1 MAFGA
6 KIKLSVNTS
15 GKSVFRTEI
24 QKYVNEATKSNPIKI
39 AKVTVKISN
48 PKTQLN
54 LISKQLNEAGGI
66 TVKLKEVNAKA
77 AINKLRS
84 DIQYMLSGLNIVGLK
99 EFLKTDDIDKAAN
112 SINKVKQSASEW
124 ASQMKVVN
132 DIQNKLGS
140 TYKSALSGNQMITDT
155 AKMSGITTEY
165 TKWQQKVEALR
176 NSKVALSANTLAAL
190 QQEGIAI
197 QQNITSEQRKQAEQ
211 VRSANTSKKS
221 SAENAAN
228 AKREIALTQQVV
240 SLKAQIQRYIL
251 SNSKAYKLY
260 KNEINALLGS
270 LKIDSGMT
278 VEKLRQIKTQFTEIQ
293 ISARNAGKTGNS
305 FFNTLK
311 KGWEKFGGW
320 SLVTRS
326 MMTAYRTIK
335 NMVVAVRELDTAM
348 TELKK
353 VTDLSEESYRNYL
366 TTATQT
372 SKQIGASLSN
382 TVSATADF
390 ARLGYDI
397 GESASLAE
405 AALIYKNVGDGIDD
419 ISEASESLISTI
431 KAFEQFGITANDSM
445 NIIDKF
451 NEVGNNFAISSE
463 GIGIALQ
470 KSASSLASANN
481 NLDESIALITAMNA
495 VVQNPE
501 VVGTALKTVS
511 MYLRAAKTEA
521 EEAGE
526 ITEGMANSVSALR
539 EQLLTLTNNKVDIMI
554 DDNTFKSTYQIM
566 KELSSVWNELSDV
579 DTANILNLI
588 GGKRNATA
596 VTSLITNFKDAEA
609 ALKTSMNAMGSA
621 TAENEKYLD
630 SINGK
635 LNILKSTFEDLS
647 QSIIDSEFIKL
658 IVSSV
663 TKLISFLD
671 ILVDKFGALP
681 VLVTSASMGLS
692 VFGKGIK
699 VFSVAEKELAI
710 FGSKISDISDR
721 FKLARSSGIGFFG
734 SLLSTFDTDL
744 NSKSVTIDDYNRLL
758 NDSIPKQRIFM
769 QYMEGTNST
778 LAGYLKSL
786 NGTQASLKGFH
797 EYAVKAGVQAGV
809 LSIKSK
815 LAAVGVNILNTAL
828 QTAIGIGIT
837 LLIQGLVTAIT
848 SASKA
853 MEEAASKAKELS
865 EQSKSLANTQQQ
877 IIKLKESLNDV
888 NTTESEA
895 VSIREQLYE
904 IQNNLIEQYG
914 TEASKIDLVRD
925 SVDSLNTSLQS
936 LDSSKLKEWYL
947 DDPKSAA
954 KAVKSIYGKGS
965 INSWGANTGKEEI
978 SISEDINGY
987 DLTQIQHIFTSR
999 IGGDNWTKRIGSE
1012 GLYAGDYTLEIGK
1025 SVKESGGTK
1034 KDLVDKY
1041 SNILEDLEQVLTK
1054 AQNEGRADTEI
1065 TAVEEL
1071 ISKISKAKNYWA
1083 DDKYDEEY
1091 ATANEYAKYLVSQNI
1106 DQNRAYTALQ
1116 KAETDYK
1123 NAQTSGSEED
1133 IELAY
1138 RNYRLAAETIQEITD
1153 SLGKTGN
1160 EGAIRDF
1167 LGSVVEGAFDNL
1179 SRDDFVLKFK
1189 ADEEGI
1195 KTSLQNAIES
1205 FGSGKSVRSSD
1216 IINFNPYATINKG
1229 TDRATAFYEIKS
1241 MADKANVSLETYVG
1255 WLTEVGVI
1263 QEEVSDTSKKLDF
1276 SPILDMNTESM
1287 KSLSES
1293 LDNVQ
1298 SSFASIKSVI
1308 DDYNKT
1314 GILSI
1319 DNLQKLLELD
1329 DKYIEIL
1336 FDENGNLTLNEQ
1348 AYQNLTKAKLE
1359 NIKVDMLKN
1368 TIDNI
1373 KKIQDEE
1380 SALDYLEQ
1388 QYNDTAKATQNYTE
1402 AILNSYVTKGILKG
1416 GKIKEAVLD
1425 IYNTYKQYA
1434 TLIENT
1440 DTTWAGNTDATNA
1453 QTKALEKQKEAL
1465 ENVNKEQEAIK
1476 ENLESQK
1483 EALED
1488 IVAEY
1493 EDSQSKINNLIDLT
1507 VDMLK
1512 QKYEDEKEIIEK
1524 NKDAYKDKVDALKES
1539 LEEEKDAYDK
1549 HQSIYEKKNDV
1560 STLQRQ
1566 LASLQG
1572 TTSVEGKQ
1580 RLAEI
1585 QKELSEATQ
1594 DLHDTQYENSI
1605 SDRQDALD
1613 QEYERKE
1620 KLWDKEIK
1628 RIEEVVGNER
1638 QLRIQAMS
1646 LIDTKSNEFYND
1658 LWGYVYKYTTK
1669 SRFEF
1674 NTLWSEAY
1682 SALDKYNFGQFTCI
1696 QIMDLLEQNIYNTG
1710 LQIDALES
1718 HISNVS
1724 TAIESNATAI
1734 DIVSKSIENLTE
1746 KLNAYNSIDLDEKL
1760 PLTYPEPE
1768 PNSIEIPLGGGK
1780 IYSTTDKSR
1789 LASSIL
1795 IWRQWKQDYDN
1806 GQTDRTTYT
1815 IQDVYNA
1822 ILKKYPEGQLNHYA
1836 SGTRSSKSG
1845 LSIVD
1850 EDGSEFILSQ
1860 PKKGRYANLDEGSVV
1875 FTKEQTENLWNLS
1888 QYKSPSQEFLELS
1901 DKFSKMISGNYDAF
1915 VVRNQFDNYVSDS
1928 KNLPISQNSMSNANN
1943 SVSLPINIT
1952 IHNTNGLNEKRLAT
1966 ELKNDIF
1973 REFRKYGSW
1982 LG

>member
-6 KIKLSVNTS
+6 KIKLSVDTS
-15 GKSVFRTEI
+15 DVSTFRAEI
-24 QKYVNEATKSNPIKI
+24 QKYVNEATKSNPIRI
-39 AKVTVKISN
+39 DKVSFEVPN

-54 LISKQLNEAGGI
+54 LISKQLSEAGGI
-66 TVKLKEVNAKA
+66 TVKLKEVNASA
-77 AINKLRS
+77 AIDKLRS
-84 DIQYMLSGLNIVGLK
+84 DIQYMLRGLNIVGLK

-155 AKMSGITTEY
+155 VKMSGITAEY

-176 NSKVALSANTLAAL
+176 NSKVALSANTLTAL

-211 VRSANTSKKS
+211 VRSANTSKKA

-353 VTDLSEESYRNYL
+353 VTDLSEESYKNYL
-366 TTATQT
+366 ATATQT

-445 NIIDKF
+445 SIIDKF

-463 GIGIALQ
+463 GIGVALQ

-526 ITEGMANSVSALR
+526 STEGMANSVSALR

-721 FKLARSSGIGFFG
+721 FKLAKSSSIGFWG
-734 SLLSTFDTDL
+734 SLISSFDTNLDFRNENINRYNQTL
-744 NSKSVTIDDYNRLL
+744 SKSTGLQSFFMK
-758 NDSIPKQRIFM
+758 SI
-769 QYMEGTNST
+769 EGSDST
-778 LAGYLKSL
+778 LADYFKSL
-786 NGTQASLKGFH
+786 NGAQASLKGFH
-797 EYAVKAGVQAGV
+797 EYSMKAGVQAGV

-815 LAAVGVNILNTAL
+815 LAATGLRLFSTALNTA
-828 QTAIGIGIT
+828 IGVGIT
-837 LLIQGLVTAIT
+837 LLIQGVVTAIT

-925 SVDSLNTSLQS
+925 SVDSLNVSLQS
-936 LDSSKLKEWYL
+936 LDSSKLQEWYL

-965 INSWGANTGKEEI
+965 INSWGVNTGNETL
-978 SISEDINGY
+978 NLGVNNNTY
-987 DLTQIQHIFTSR
+987 DNIKNVFIDVLGENYVR
-999 IGGDNWTKRIGSE
+999 GGVGDNAGQLSVDIGRYV
-1012 GLYAGDYTLEIGK
+1012 LDN
-1025 SVKESGGTK
+1025 GGSK
-1034 KDLVDKY
+1034 KDLVDIQNQLLDKLSELKTTY
-1041 SNILEDLEQVLTK
+1041 DNYFGDKDANPGGLDITTQIEDVITQISN
-1054 AQNEGRADTEI
+1054 AR
-1065 TAVEEL
+1065 
-1071 ISKISKAKNYWA
+1071 NYWA

-1195 KTSLQNAIES
+1195 KTSLQNAVND
-1205 FGSGKSVRSSD
+1205 FGSGKTVNAD
-1216 IINFNPYATINKG
+1216 EIINFNPYATANKG
-1229 TDRATAFYEIKS
+1229 TERANAFYNIKN
-1241 MADKANVSLETYVG
+1241 MADEAGVSLETYVG
-1255 WLTEVGVI
+1255 WLTEVGIV
-1263 QEEVSDTSKKLDF
+1263 QGEVSDESKDLDF
-1276 SPILDMNTESM
+1276 TSILDMNTESM
-1287 KSLSES
+1287 KKVTEEI
-1293 LDNVQ
+1293 DKIQ
-1298 SSFASIKSVI
+1298 SSFDSVKNVI
-1308 DDYNKT
+1308 TDYNKT
-1314 GILSI
+1314 GVLSI

-1434 TLIENT
+1434 TFIENT
-1440 DTTWAGNTDATNA
+1440 DTTWAGNTDA
-1453 QTKALEKQKEAL
+1453 QTEALKKQKKAL
-1465 ENVNKEQEAIK
+1465 ENVNKEQKAIK

-1488 IVAEY
+1488 ITTEY
-1493 EDSQSKINNLIDLT
+1493 EDSQSKINDLIDLT

-1628 RIEEVVGNER
+1628 RIEEVVSNER
-1638 QLRIQAMS
+1638 QLRIQAMN
-1646 LIDTKSNEFYND
+1646 LIDTKSNEFYNN
-1658 LWGYVYKYTTK
+1658 LWSYVYKYTTK

-1674 NTLWSEAY
+1674 NTLWNEAY

-1746 KLNAYNSIDLDEKL
+1746 KLNDYNSIVLDKKL
-1760 PLTYPEPE
+1760 ALTYPEPGS
-1768 PNSIEIPLGGGK
+1768 NSIEIPLGGGK
-1780 IYSTTDKSR
+1780 IYSTIGQSR

-1860 PKKGRYANLDEGSVV
+1860 PKKGRYANLGEGSVV

-1928 KNLPISQNSMSNANN
+1928 KNLPISQNSMNNANN

-1966 ELKNDIF
+1966 EIKNDIF

>member
-6 KIKLSVNTS
+6 KIKLSVDTS
-15 GKSVFRTEI
+15 DVSTFRTEI
-24 QKYVNEATKSNPIKI
+24 QKYVNEATKSNPIRI
-39 AKVTVKISN
+39 DKVSFEVPN
-48 PKTQLN
+48 PETQLN
-54 LISKQLNEAGGI
+54 LISKQLSEAGGI

-99 EFLKTDDIDKAAN
+99 EFLGTDDIDKAVN
-112 SINKVKQSASEW
+112 SIDKAKQSANEW

-132 DIQNKLGS
+132 DISKKVDNA
-140 TYKSALSGNQMITDT
+140 YKSATTGKQVILDDKKFDKITEKYNDWQKKLSDLKSSEPVFDNNRFNKLQND
-155 AKMSGITTEY
+155 
-165 TKWQQKVEALR
+165 
-176 NSKVALSANTLAAL
+176 AA
-190 QQEGIAI
+190 EI
-197 QQNITSEQRKQAEQ
+197 QRIISLEQRRQNIA
-211 VRSANTSKKS
+211 KKS
-221 SAENAAN
+221 STENAAT

-251 SNSKAYKLY
+251 SNSKAYKSY

-278 VEKLRQIKTQFTEIQ
+278 VEKLRQFKTQFTEIQ

-353 VTDLSEESYRNYL
+353 VTDLSEESYKNYL
-366 TTATQT
+366 ATATQT

-445 NIIDKF
+445 SIIDKF

-501 VVGTALKTVS
+501 VVGTALKSVS

-526 ITEGMANSVSALR
+526 STEGMANSVSELR
-539 EQLLTLTNNKVDIMI
+539 DKLLTLTNNKVDIMI
-554 DDNTFKSTYQIM
+554 DDSTFKSTYQIM

-579 DTANILNLI
+579 DTANILSLI

-721 FKLARSSGIGFFG
+721 FKLAKSSSIGFFG
-734 SLLSTFDTDL
+734 SLISSFDANLDFRNENISRYNKTL
-744 NSKSVTIDDYNRLL
+744 SKSTGLQSFFMK
-758 NDSIPKQRIFM
+758 SI
-769 QYMEGTNST
+769 EGSDST
-778 LAGYLKSL
+778 LADYFKSL
-786 NGTQASLKGFH
+786 NGAQASLKGFH
-797 EYAVKAGVQAGV
+797 EYSMKAGVQAGV

-815 LAAVGVNILNTAL
+815 LAATGLRLFSTALNTA
-828 QTAIGIGIT
+828 IGVGIT

-895 VSIREQLYE
+895 VSIRKQLYE

-925 SVDSLNTSLQS
+925 SVDSLNISLQS
-936 LDSSKLKEWYL
+936 LDNSKLQEWYL

-954 KAVKSIYGKGS
+954 NAVKSIYGKGS
-965 INSWGANTGKEEI
+965 INSWGVNTGNETLNLGANNNTYD
-978 SISEDINGY
+978 DIKSVFIDVLGENYVRG
-987 DLTQIQHIFTSR
+987 
-999 IGGDNWTKRIGSE
+999 GVGDNAGQLSVDIGRYV
-1012 GLYAGDYTLEIGK
+1012 LDN
-1025 SVKESGGTK
+1025 GGSK
-1034 KDLVDKY
+1034 KDLVDIQNQLLDKLSELKTTY
-1041 SNILEDLEQVLTK
+1041 DNYFGDKDANPGGLDVTTQVENVITQISN
-1054 AQNEGRADTEI
+1054 AR
-1065 TAVEEL
+1065 
-1071 ISKISKAKNYWA
+1071 NYWA

-1133 IELAY
+1133 IKLAY
-1138 RNYRLAAETIQEITD
+1138 RNYKLAVETVQNITND
-1153 SLGKTGN
+1153 LEKTGN
-1160 EGAIRDF
+1160 EGAVRDF
-1167 LGSVVEGAFDNL
+1167 LNSAVEGALNNL
-1179 SRDDFVLKFK
+1179 SRDDFVLKFE
-1189 ADEEGI
+1189 ADEDGL
-1195 KTSLQNAIES
+1195 KTSLQNAVND
-1205 FGSGKSVRSSD
+1205 FGSGKTVNAD
-1216 IINFNPYATINKG
+1216 EIINFNPYATSNKG
-1229 TDRATAFYEIKS
+1229 TERANAFYNIKK
-1241 MADKANVSLETYVG
+1241 MADEAGVSLETYVG
-1255 WLTEVGVI
+1255 WLTEVGIV
-1263 QEEVSDTSKKLDF
+1263 QEEVSDASRKLDF

-1314 GILSI
+1314 GVLSI

-1388 QYNDTAKATQNYTE
+1388 QYNNTAKATQNYTE

-1440 DTTWAGNTDATNA
+1440 DTTWSGNTDATNT
-1453 QTKALEKQKEAL
+1453 QTEALEKQKEAL

-1476 ENLESQK
+1476 ENLEAQK

-1488 IVAEY
+1488 IAAEY
-1493 EDSQSKINNLIDLT
+1493 EDSQSKINDLIDLT

-1628 RIEEVVGNER
+1628 RIEEVVDNER

-1674 NTLWSEAY
+1674 NNLWNEAY
-1682 SALDKYNFGQFTCI
+1682 SALDKYNFGQFTCM

-1746 KLNAYNSIDLDEKL
+1746 KLNDYNSIDLDKKL

-1768 PNSIEIPLGGGK
+1768 SNSIEIPLGGGK
-1780 IYSTTDKSR
+1780 IYSTIGQSR

-1822 ILKKYPEGQLNHYA
+1822 ILKKYPEEQPNHYA
-1836 SGTRSSKSG
+1836 SGTLSSKSG

-1850 EDGSEFILSQ
+1850 EEGREFILSQ
-1860 PKKGRYANLDEGSVV
+1860 PKKGRYANLGEGSVV

-1928 KNLPISQNSMSNANN
+1928 KNLPISQNSMNNANN